1 MIPTHQPVILSKVE
15 IYRSATN
22 KDSRKRLAERLL
34 SLWRADSIVVQ
45 TQEFIFREQGTKS
58 GKIITIIPRNEALV
72 LANSI
77 LETTTDEGNEFEK
90 LKKSVITE
98 TINIIGNA
106 FIGIVAHR
114 YGWSIRVGVPI
125 LMNAPDFDVALISLV
140 SAENETY
147 RIAYQCELR
156 INSQP
161 VVLYLFIF
169 I

>member
-1 MIPTHQPVILSKVE
+1 M
-15 IYRSATN
+15 
-22 KDSRKRLAERLL
+22 
-34 SLWRADSIVVQ
+34 
-45 TQEFIFREQGTKS
+45 
-58 GKIITIIPRNEALV
+58 
-72 LANSI
+72 NSI
-77 LETTTDEGNEFEK
+77 LETTTDEGNEFDK

-125 LMNAPDFDVALISLV
+125 LMNAPDFDAALISLV

-147 RIAYQCELR
+147 QIAYQCKLT
-156 INSQP
+156 ISTQSI
-161 VVLYLFIF
+161 VVYMFIF